1 MRLPSIKQDFNEI
14 TTKGAKMGNENK
26 TQITKVL
33 GREILDSRG
42 NPTVEVEVTLACGV
56 TSRAGVPS
64 GASTGAREAL
74 ELRDGDKSRFRGK
87 GVLNAVGFVNGII
100 SETLTGQYACRQAA
114 IDKAL
119 IDLDGT
125 PNKAKLGANAILG
138 VSLAVARAAAQA
150 VGLPLYRYLGGPDA
164 LRLPVPMLN
173 IMNGGAHAR
182 WQGSDFQEF
191 MVAPYGAE
199 SFREAMRWA
208 SEIYQA
214 LRSVLMEAGHSVGVG
229 DEGGF
234 APHVSSNEEPLE
246 YIVKG
251 IEKAGFKPGSE
262 VGISMD
268 PAASEFFEDGQYN
281 LRTEKRVCTS
291 EEMVAY
297 YQKLADDYP
306 ICSLEDGLAEEDW
319 DGWGILNQR
328 LGDTIELIGDDLFV
342 TNVEYIARGIRESS
356 ANAALIKLNQIGS
369 LTETIE
375 AVRMCQ
381 RAGWGACV
389 SHRSGETVDSF
400 IADMTVALDT
410 GHLKTGAPARGERV
424 EKYNQLLRI
433 EEDLGATAKYAGK
446 EAFVR
451 PIRF

>member
-1 MRLPSIKQDFNEI
+1 
-14 TTKGAKMGNENK
+14 MGNGKN
-26 TQITKVL
+26 TQITNVF

-42 NPTVEVEVTLACGV
+42 NPTVEVEVSLACGI
-56 TSRAGVPS
+56 TARAGVPS

-74 ELRDGDKSRFRGK
+74 ELRDGDAKRFGGK
-87 GVLNAVGFVNGII
+87 GVLKAVGNVNGVIND
-100 SETLTGQYACRQAA
+100 TLKGFDARQQAV

-125 PNKAKLGANAILG
+125 PNKDKLGANAILG
-138 VSLAVARAAAQA
+138 VSLAVARGAAMASD
-150 VGLPLYRYLGGPDA
+150 LPLYRYLGGTGA
-164 LRLPVPMLN
+164 VRLPVPMLN

-191 MVAPYGAE
+191 MIAPYGAE
-199 SFREAMRWA
+199 NFREAMRWA
-208 SEIYQA
+208 SEIYQT
-214 LRSVLMEAGHSVGVG
+214 LRAVLMEAGHHVGVG

-234 APHVSSNEEPLE
+234 APNVSSNEEPLE
-246 YIVKG
+246 FIVKG
-251 IEKAGFKPGSE
+251 IEKAGLKPGTE
-262 VGISMD
+262 VGIAMD
-268 PAASEFFEDGQYN
+268 PASSEFFEDGRYN
-281 LRTEKRVCTS
+281 LRTEKRTCSS
-291 EEMVAY
+291 EEMVDY
-297 YQKLADDYP
+297 YEKLVNAYP
-306 ICSLEDGLAEEDW
+306 ICLLEDGLAEDDW
-319 DGWGILNQR
+319 GGWQILNSH
-328 LGDTIELIGDDLFV
+328 LGDVIELVGDDLFV
-342 TNVEYIARGIRESS
+342 TNVEYIARGIREKS

-375 AVRMCQ
+375 AVKMCQ
-381 RAGWGACV
+381 RVGWGACV

-433 EEDLGATAKYAGK
+433 EEDLGNAAQYAGK

-451 PIRF
+451 PVRF

>member
-1 MRLPSIKQDFNEI
+1 MTDKNN
-14 TTKGAKMGNENK
+14 A
-26 TQITKVL
+26 QITKVI

-42 NPTVEVEVTLACGV
+42 NPTVEVEVSLACGV
-56 TSRAGVPS
+56 TARAGVPS
-64 GASTGAREAL
+64 GASTGSREAL
-74 ELRDGDKSRFRGK
+74 ELRDGDKKRFGGK
-87 GVLNAVGFVNGII
+87 GVLKAVSQVNGPIRD
-100 SETLTGQYACRQAA
+100 TLKGYDASQQAA
-114 IDKAL
+114 IDKKL

-125 PNKAKLGANAILG
+125 PNKANLGANAILG
-138 VSLAVARAAAQA
+138 VSLAVARAAAMA
-150 VGLPLYRYLGGPDA
+150 LNTPLYRYLGGTDIG
-164 LRLPVPMLN
+164 RLPVPMLN

-191 MVAPYGAE
+191 MIAPYGAQ
-199 SFREAMRWA
+199 SFREALRWG

-214 LRSVLMEAGHSVGVG
+214 LRSVLMDAGHHVGVG

-234 APHVSSNEEPLE
+234 APNVSSNEEPLQL
-246 YIVKG
+246 IVKG
-251 IEKAGFKPGSE
+251 IEKAGLASGKD
-262 VGISMD
+262 VGISLD
-268 PAASEFFEDGQYN
+268 PASSEFFEEGRYQ
-281 LRTEKRVCTS
+281 LRTEKRTCSS
-291 EEMVAY
+291 EEMVEY
-297 YQKLADDYP
+297 YEKLMNTYP
-306 ICSLEDGLAEEDW
+306 ICSIEDGLAEDDW
-319 DGWGILNQR
+319 DGWKVLNSR
-328 LGDTIELIGDDLFV
+328 VGDSIELIGDDLLV
-342 TNVEYIARGIRESS
+342 TNVEYISRGIEEKC

-381 RAGWGACV
+381 QAGWGACV

-433 EEDLGATAKYAGK
+433 EEELGSSANYAGK
-446 EAFVR
+446 DAFVR

>member
-1 MRLPSIKQDFNEI
+1 MSNGKN
-14 TTKGAKMGNENK
+14 
-26 TQITKVL
+26 TQITNVL

-42 NPTVEVEVTLACGV
+42 NPTVEVEASLACGI
-56 TSRAGVPS
+56 TARAGVPS

-74 ELRDGDKSRFRGK
+74 ELRDGDKKRFGGK
-87 GVLNAVGFVNGII
+87 GVLKAVGNVNGVIKD
-100 SETLTGQYACRQAA
+100 TLKGFDARQQAV
-114 IDKAL
+114 IDKVL

-125 PNKAKLGANAILG
+125 PNKDKLGANAILG
-138 VSLAVARAAAQA
+138 VSLAVARGAAMASD
-150 VGLPLYRYLGGPDA
+150 LPLYRYLGGTGA
-164 LRLPVPMLN
+164 VRLPVPMLN

-191 MVAPYGAE
+191 MIAPYGAE

-208 SEIYQA
+208 SEIYQT
-214 LRSVLMEAGHSVGVG
+214 LRAVLMEAGHHVGVG

-234 APHVSSNEEPLE
+234 APNVSSNEEPLE
-246 YIVKG
+246 FIVKG
-251 IEKAGFKPGSE
+251 IEKAGLKPGAE
-262 VGISMD
+262 VGIAMD
-268 PAASEFFEDGQYN
+268 PASSEFFEDGRYN
-281 LRTEKRVCTS
+281 LRTEKRTCSS
-291 EEMVAY
+291 EEMVDY
-297 YQKLADDYP
+297 YEKLVNAYP
-306 ICSLEDGLAEEDW
+306 ICLLEDGLAEDDW
-319 DGWGILNQR
+319 GGWQILNNR
-328 LGDTIELIGDDLFV
+328 LGDVIELVGDDLFV
-342 TNVEYIARGIRESS
+342 TNVEYIARGIRENC

-375 AVRMCQ
+375 AVKMCQ
-381 RAGWGACV
+381 RVGWGACV

-433 EEDLGATAKYAGK
+433 EEDLGSAAQYAGK

-451 PIRF
+451 PVRF

>member
-1 MRLPSIKQDFNEI
+1 MRNGKN
-14 TTKGAKMGNENK
+14 
-26 TQITKVL
+26 TQITNVL

-42 NPTVEVEVTLACGV
+42 NPTVEVEVSLACGI
-56 TSRAGVPS
+56 TTRAGVPS

-74 ELRDGDKSRFRGK
+74 ELRDGDAKRFGGK
-87 GVLNAVGFVNGII
+87 GVLKAVGNVNGVIND
-100 SETLTGQYACRQAA
+100 TLKGFDARQQAV

-138 VSLAVARAAAQA
+138 VSLAVARAAARA
-150 VGLPLYRYLGGPDA
+150 AKLPLYRYLGVPDA
-164 LRLPVPMLN
+164 IRLPVPMLN

-182 WQGSDFQEF
+182 WQGSDFQEY
-191 MVAPYGAE
+191 MIAPYGAGSFKE
-199 SFREAMRWA
+199 SLRWA

-214 LRSVLMEAGHSVGVG
+214 LRSVLMKAGHHVGVG

-234 APHVSSNEEPLE
+234 APNVSSNEEPLE
-246 YIVKG
+246 LIVKG
-251 IEKAGFKPGSE
+251 IEKAGLKPGAE
-262 VGISMD
+262 VGIAMD
-268 PAASEFFEDGQYN
+268 PASTEFFEDGRYN
-281 LRTEKRVCTS
+281 LRTEKRTCSS
-291 EEMVAY
+291 EEMVDY
-297 YQKLADDYP
+297 YEKLVNAYP
-306 ICSLEDGLAEEDW
+306 ICSLEDGLAEDDW
-319 DGWGILNQR
+319 EGWQILNRR
-328 LGDTIELIGDDLFV
+328 LGDLIELIGDDLFV
-342 TNVEYIARGIRESS
+342 TNVEYIARGIRENC

-375 AVRMCQ
+375 AVKMCQ

-433 EEDLGATAKYAGK
+433 EEDLGNTAQYAGK

-451 PIRF
+451 PVRF